1 MPTDQLMYYTL
12 LKQRNT
18 HTIIRLMWIPG
29 HVRELSNYASSARY
43 LACCFN
49 YRHLAEQVH
58 FWLRSM
64 PTIRLV
70 NLQFSRRNAIA
81 NCYSDKKYIGDFA
94 DMVLNGTLLASV
106 HGAKLTQ
113 VFGPFFEFLYKEGN
127 VNAVSLVLD

>member
-29 HVRELSNYASSARY
+29 HVGELSNYASSARY

-58 FWLRSM
+58 FWLGSM

-70 NLQFSRRNAIA
+70 NFQFSRRNAVA

-106 HGAKLTQ
+106 EQ
-113 VFGPFFEFLYKEGN
+113 N
-127 VNAVSLVLD
+127 